1 MWQNTRRYS
10 ATSVYFS
17 TSPLALPG
25 CSLSSHPK
33 SCRVS
38 RRASRLILCTT
49 HPTPSIIGSA
59 QGNAMASPPN
69 RSHFVS
75 NKAMSLTEL
84 ILSPRRTVVLSARSR
99 SHCAIHN
106 AGACRSYVAHALP
119 ITLSA
124 ISRHAKT
131 AAAKSHRSYRVPGP
145 CEGFISLAGLFVS
158 CPPPTR
164 GTPLRESILF
174 RSMPFLFGLCL

>member
-84 ILSPRRTVVLSARSR
+84 ILSPRRTVVLSARSQ

-119 ITLSA
+119 FT
-124 ISRHAKT
+124 
-131 AAAKSHRSYRVPGP
+131 RSKRLQQVGPIVSGSGP
-145 CEGFISLAGLFVS
+145 CEGFIFPRRA
-158 CPPPTR
+158 
-164 GTPLRESILF
+164 F
-174 RSMPFLFGLCL
+174 RCLPAANSGHSA